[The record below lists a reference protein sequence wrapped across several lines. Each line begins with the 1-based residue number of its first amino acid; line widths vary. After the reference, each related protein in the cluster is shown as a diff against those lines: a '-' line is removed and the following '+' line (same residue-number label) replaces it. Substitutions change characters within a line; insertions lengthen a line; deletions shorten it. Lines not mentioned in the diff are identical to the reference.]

1 MSYKFTR
8 KEFNDIVESQEEYYS
23 NSIFF
28 RGCHQS
34 TDKYTNG
41 FNEALEAINPGLSNF
56 LDNIV
61 DDNIYNKVLA
71 LANPY
76 TRDLVKGDL
85 VEAEEKFLFTKI
97 QEIDGET
104 LNLNMVDNEN
114 GDNHIYLDSYDPTP
128 LTIQQ
133 VEDYGFNLDKFEK
146 IPYEY
151 ITLEVKDNPYF

>member
-8 KEFNDIVESQEEYYS
+8 KEFNDIVEAQEEYYS

-61 DDNIYNKVLA
+61 DDNICNKVLA

-114 GDNHIYLDSYDPTP
+114 GDNHIYLDSDDPTP
-128 LTIQQ
+128 LTIKQ
-133 VEDYGFNLDKFEK
+133 VEDYGYNLDKFTK
-146 IPYEY
+146 TPYEHD
-151 ITLEVKDNPYF
+151 TSEDDDLPF

>member
-8 KEFNDIVESQEEYYS
+8 KEFNDIVEAQEEYYS

-104 LNLNMVDNEN
+104 LNLNMADNKS
-114 GDNHIYLDSYDPTP
+114 GDNHIYLDSDDPTP

-133 VEDYGFNLDKFEK
+133 VEDYGYNLDAFTKTTYEHSVSEK
-146 IPYEY
+146 NDVP
-151 ITLEVKDNPYF
+151 F